1 MAKSVVGLYNDEIL
15 LSFDEKEHC
24 YSVEG
29 RKDHPNGVSQLIKE
43 TLGMSPAIGQWMANT
58 SVDARDAGMPSKEAK
73 LAHRIVSKEAATIGK
88 EVHAFAERALIE
100 QRVSLPQDPAAQRG
114 AQAFLTWLH
123 ATDIRPIDVERFVF
137 SRQHYYAGRC
147 DFYGEIAGKTCV
159 LDLKTSSGLYREMN
173 FQLAAYA
180 IAIEEELG
188 VKIDQGWI
196 IRLDK
201 KTGKC
206 EPYPV
211 PLTQTLKKGFLM
223 IRDLHRILEYN
234 DKLIEEVKQ
243 NGLSRQAAA

>member
-1 MAKSVVGLYNDEIL
+1 
-15 LSFDEKEHC
+15 
-24 YSVEG
+24 
-29 RKDHPNGVSQLIKE
+29 
-43 TLGMSPAIGQWMANT
+43 MSPAIGQWMANT

-137 SRQHYYAGRC
+137 SKQHYYAGRC
-147 DFYGEIAGKTCV
+147 DFYGEITGKTCV
-159 LDLKTSSGLYREMN
+159 LDLKTSSGLYREMPL
-173 FQLAAYA
+173 QLAAYA

-188 VKIDQGWI
+188 VKIDEGWI

-206 EPYPV
+206 EPWKI
-211 PLTQTLKKGFLM
+211 PLTKTLKDAFL
-223 IRDLHRILEYN
+223 DLRQLHKSLQYTERL
-234 DKLIEEVKQ
+234 LEEVKS
-243 NGLSRQAAA
+243 NGLRQAAA